1 MLRINEIRTKGCSAP
16 NATRTYPSHPRSLMS
31 SAREEWG
38 AVGEGASSL
47 NNVESEI
54 VNVESELSGDFGM
67 YCVLRV
73 LGGGAL
79 F

>member
-1 MLRINEIRTKGCSAP
+1 
-16 NATRTYPSHPRSLMS
+16 MS